1 MVLTT
6 LLPPLK
12 FQERYNVNRKK
23 EFHIVAF
30 GMLPRALRMYSRD
43 KREEALVQIIRR
55 WGTVDP
61 QMKEEVGFA
70 IFLKT

>member
-1 MVLTT
+1 
-6 LLPPLK
+6 
-12 FQERYNVNRKK
+12 
-23 EFHIVAF
+23 
-30 GMLPRALRMYSRD
+30 MLPRALRMYSRD

-70 IFLKT
+70 IFFKNLNSLQAEEPGHL